1 MVESIGESLWLA
13 VGQRI
18 MILVVAMLRTARL
31 TAVDATIVVTV
42 AIASL
47 ATWTAF
53 AVATL
58 AARTAL
64 TLLIA
69 FWFRNEHAV
78 REFILARLGVY
89 LHELHLNLVTLVD
102 AGFLILI
109 IQHATAKSTRF
120 YYFKINYLPCQYI
133 LQNDG

>member
-1 MVESIGESLWLA
+1 MNGFIAEMGFRIIHLYPAGTNGGRVASLRLEVIMVESIGESLWLA

-47 ATWTAF
+47 TTWTAF

-78 REFILARLGVY
+78 REFILARLEIGRAHV
-89 LHELHLNLVTLVD
+89 
-102 AGFLILI
+102 
-109 IQHATAKSTRF
+109 
-120 YYFKINYLPCQYI
+120 
-133 LQNDG
+133 